1 MSSNSKQGR
10 SPYYA
15 PSFKIAVARDYLSS
29 SLGYGAIAKK
39 YGISSIS
46 TIRFFVKWYKK
57 KYPDG
62 VIIEKA
68 DSNAEE
74 KPAALTKELQQA
86 NLKITGLEML
96 IEMAEKELGIDIIK
110 KFGAKQ
116 SKK

>member
-10 SPYYA
+10 TPTYPTSL
-15 PSFKIAVARDYLSS
+15 KIAVAREYLTS
-29 SLGYGAIAKK
+29 SLGYGEIAKK
-39 YGISSIS
+39 YGIAKS
-46 TIRFFVKWYKK
+46 TIVFFVKWYRK

-62 VIIEKA
+62 VIIQKA
-68 DSNAEE
+68 AGDPRQKNMPLA
-74 KPAALTKELQQA
+74 KELQQA

-96 IEMAEKELGIDIIK
+96 IEIAEKELGIDIIK

>member
-1 MSSNSKQGR
+1 MSSNFKQGR
-10 SPYYA
+10 SPNYP
-15 PSFKIAVARDYLSS
+15 PSLKIAVARDYLSS
-29 SLGYGAIAKK
+29 SLGYGGIAKK
-39 YGISSIS
+39 YGIRSLS

-62 VIIEKA
+62 VVIQK
-68 DSNAEE
+68 EE
-74 KPAALTKELQQA
+74 DDPKQKGTPLVKELQQA

-116 SKK
+116 

>member
-10 SPYYA
+10 SPNYP

-29 SLGYGAIAKK
+29 NLGYGAVAKK
-39 YGISSIS
+39 YGLVSLS
-46 TIRFFVKWYKK
+46 TVRFFVKWYKK

-62 VIIEKA
+62 VIIQKA
-68 DSNAEE
+68 GSNSEE
-74 KPAALTKELQQA
+74 KPAPLATELQQA